1 MRTMKIKSGYKTSE
15 FWFTLVSFLF
25 SGLYL
30 TGLLTE
36 NEQKE
41 ELISVVSHAVESII
55 LISGQVWI
63 LAKYIKGRSEV
74 KKIVETEKLVSIEQP
89 QQQEHTN
96 DSKRTS
102 TRTSRKNNSRTKTV
116 AKKSKKRG
124 SK

>member
-1 MRTMKIKSGYKTSE
+1 MKIKAGYRTSE
-15 FWFTLVSFLF
+15 FWFTLVSFVF

-74 KKIVETEKLVSIEQP
+74 KKIIETEKLVSIEQ
-89 QQQEHTN
+89 QQEN
-96 DSKRTS
+96 KDDSKRTS

-116 AKKSKKRG
+116 AKKSKKR
-124 SK
+124 SPK

>member
-1 MRTMKIKSGYKTSE
+1 MKIKAGYRTSE
-15 FWFTLVSFLF
+15 FWFTLVSFVF

-63 LAKYIKGRSEV
+63 LAKYIKGRNEV

-89 QQQEHTN
+89 KQEN
-96 DSKRTS
+96 KDDSKRTS
-102 TRTSRKNNSRTKTV
+102 TRTSRKNNSRTKTI
-116 AKKSKKRG
+116 SKKPKKRS